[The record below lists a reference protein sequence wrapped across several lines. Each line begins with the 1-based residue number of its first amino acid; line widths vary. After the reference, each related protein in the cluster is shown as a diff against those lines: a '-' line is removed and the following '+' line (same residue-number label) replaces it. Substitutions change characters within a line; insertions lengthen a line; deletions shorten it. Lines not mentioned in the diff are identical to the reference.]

1 MLVNKE
7 VELDL
12 SGKGRL
18 GPEDREIAEGELANF
33 NICMIRGSHFAK
45 VRFEQGLVGKRQS
58 AKQIP
63 KTREFK
69 GVENKENSLRG
80 LRNIS

>member
-12 SGKGRL
+12 LGKGRL

-63 KTREFK
+63 KAR
-69 GVENKENSLRG
+69 
-80 LRNIS
+80 

>member
-1 MLVNKE
+1 MAAPE

-18 GPEDREIAEGELANF
+18 GPEDREIAEESWQNF

-45 VRFEQGLVGKRQS
+45 ERFEQDLWERQS